1 MELSFQN
8 SCNLQISSTQNSL
21 MATCNILYNLFPLFI
36 INTLILLQ
44 LLLPSDLILIL
55 LICHLMNYYGF
66 SKLSGISH
74 CISVISL
81 FSALLL
87 IN

>member
-8 SCNLQISSTQNSL
+8 CCNLQIYSTQNIL
-21 MATCNILYNLFPLFI
+21 IATCNILYNLFPLFI
-36 INTLILLQ
+36 VSTLVLLQ

-66 SKLSGISH
+66 NKLSRISH
-74 CISVISL
+74 
-81 FSALLL
+81 
-87 IN
+87 